1 MSTES
6 AEAFKKH
13 IRGYLLVFVALMVLT
28 VVTVWT
34 ASWKV
39 SVPLGIALALVI
51 ACTKGALVA
60 TVFMHL
66 KDEKPIIFYCVLLT
80 AVLLLA
86 VLLLPVAGLWLTMTD
101 NAG

>member
-6 AEAFKKH
+6 PEAFKKH
-13 IRGYLLVFVALMVLT
+13 IRGYLLVFVALMILT
-28 VVTVWT
+28 AVTVWT
-34 ASWKV
+34 ASWKI

-60 TVFMHL
+60 SVFMHL
-66 KDEKPIIFYCVLLT
+66 KDEKPIIFYCVVLT
-80 AVLLLA
+80 VFLLLA
-86 VLLLPVAGLWLTMTD
+86 VLLLPVAGAMLTMRH